1 VETKEGAAVPTL
13 VVTGG
18 AKGIGLGAVERFR
31 ADGWDV
37 AIVDVDDE
45 AGEAQAARL
54 GGIYVHADAT
64 SRDELFAAF
73 ATVAERHGTID
84 CLIPSAGIT
93 IVGPSADFPEESW
106 RKVIDLDLNGVFYA
120 CQAAVEHMPEGS
132 SVVLISSIAAFRGMQ
147 ERAAYCVAKAGV
159 LALVRVL
166 SAEWAARGVRVNAV
180 APGWVHTP
188 FLDDA
193 AAKGYVDL
201 AVLAERPPIKRL
213 ATVEDIVGAIRY
225 LASPEA
231 SFVTGQTLTVDGGWT
246 YAF

>member
-1 VETKEGAAVPTL
+1 VPTL

-18 AKGIGLGAVERFR
+18 AKGIGLGAVERFH

-45 AGEAQAARL
+45 AGEAQAARV
-54 GGIYVHADAT
+54 GGTYVHADAT
-64 SRDELFAAF
+64 SRDELFDAF
-73 ATVAERHGTID
+73 GRIAERHGGID
-84 CLIPSAGIT
+84 CLVPSAGIT
-93 IVGPSADFPEESW
+93 IVGPSADLPEDSW
-106 RKVIDLDLNGVFYA
+106 RRVIDLDLNGVFYA
-120 CQAAVEHMPEGS
+120 CQAAAEHLTADS
-132 SVVLISSIAAFRGMQ
+132 SVVMISSIAAFRGMR

-159 LALVRVL
+159 VALVRVL
-166 SAEWAARGVRVNAV
+166 SAEWAERGVRVNAV

-201 AVLAERPPIKRL
+201 ATLAERPPIKRL
-213 ATVEDIVGAIRY
+213 ATVEDVVGAIRF

-231 SFVTGQTLTVDGGWT
+231 SFVTGQTLAVDGGWT